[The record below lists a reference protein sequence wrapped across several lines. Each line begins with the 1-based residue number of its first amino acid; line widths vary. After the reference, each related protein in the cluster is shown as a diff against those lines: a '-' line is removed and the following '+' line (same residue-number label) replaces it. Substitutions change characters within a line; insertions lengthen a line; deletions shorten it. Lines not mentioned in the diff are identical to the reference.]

1 MSRTLAPATLTQW
14 SSEPALSKRAVLILD
29 VSYLAQTPILIPV
42 ILDSPECVH
51 RATTADS

>member
-1 MSRTLAPATLTQW
+1 MSRTLAPAMLTQW

-42 ILDSPECVH
+42 ILSLPECV
-51 RATTADS
+51 D